1 MKQLAARL
9 VSSQLVQNV
18 AALYGV
24 QIVRKVLPLMI
35 VPYLVRVLGPT
46 GWGVFA
52 FTQSLAE
59 FVVVVIEFGFNLSAT
74 REIARNRQSKIACGE
89 IMAGVLGSQM
99 VLAICGIVGAFLVT
113 RAIPVLRDNPK
124 LLAAGLFYAIA
135 QGFIPLWFYQGLE
148 RMRLAATLEISGRV
162 VGLLSIFLLV
172 RSADDTWAALL
183 IQGVAPAFST
193 VIGLTMAYRHIP
205 CQMPTRSSIQNALVR
220 GWRMFVFRSGES
232 LYVVGNAFILGLFV
246 SPIQVGYFA
255 TAEKISRAIFGLLN
269 PVREALYPRL
279 SSIAHRSPKE
289 ALQLARAGVTVMV
302 TGGVV
307 LGGGLFVFAP
317 LLIRLL
323 MGQVFTPAVMV
334 LRILSVL
341 PVLLAITQSAGMQ
354 WLLPL
359 GRDTDV
365 NRIILQAGALN
376 VALALVLAPRFAQTG
391 MAWVVVSAEMFVSLS
406 MIRAVLRSPSD
417 LMGTVKP
424 ASLRE
429 LATTGEITL

>member
-1 MKQLAARL
+1 
-9 VSSQLVQNV
+9 
-18 AALYGV
+18 
-24 QIVRKVLPLMI
+24 
-35 VPYLVRVLGPT
+35 
-46 GWGVFA
+46 
-52 FTQSLAE
+52 
-59 FVVVVIEFGFNLSAT
+59 
-74 REIARNRQSKIACGE
+74 
-89 IMAGVLGSQM
+89 
-99 VLAICGIVGAFLVT
+99 
-113 RAIPVLRDNPK
+113 
-124 LLAAGLFYAIA
+124 
-135 QGFIPLWFYQGLE
+135 
-148 RMRLAATLEISGRV
+148 
-162 VGLLSIFLLV
+162 
-172 RSADDTWAALL
+172 
-183 IQGVAPAFST
+183 
-193 VIGLTMAYRHIP
+193 
-205 CQMPTRSSIQNALVR
+205 
-220 GWRMFVFRSGES
+220 
-232 LYVVGNAFILGLFV
+232 
-246 SPIQVGYFA
+246 VGYFA

-406 MIRAVLRSPSD
+406 MIRAVLRSPYD